1 MTMNQE
7 LERYAELIVRK
18 GLNPDKGQNVI
29 ITAELDQPEFVRA
42 VVEKCY
48 ECGVARVVVDWSDM
62 PITKMGYL
70 HRTEENLSHLENWE
84 VEKLKWQSET
94 LPARLW
100 LDSDDP
106 DGMNGIDNA
115 KRARVQMAR
124 YPVIKPFRDA
134 MENRHQWCIAAV
146 PGVKWARKV
155 FPGIPDDEAIATL
168 WSAILKAARAEGD
181 PIANWDEHNAT
192 IAKRCDIINGYG
204 FTSLEYNSANGTNFK
219 VGLIPEAK
227 FEGAAEKDLSGR
239 IFNPNIPSEEIFTS
253 PKRGVAE
260 GTLVATKPLSYQGS
274 LIENFSITFKDGKAV
289 SVKAEKGQDVL
300 EKMIAMDEGAAYI
313 GECAL
318 IGYDSPINNTGILF
332 YNTLF
337 DENASCHVALGRG
350 FDECINGFEKLSQD
364 EIHALGINDSMIHV
378 DFMIGSR
385 DMSIVGI
392 TANGDRV
399 QVFKNGE
406 WCF

>member
-155 FPGIPDDEAIATL
+155 FPGIPDDEAIAKL

-227 FEGAAEKDLSGR
+227 FEGAAE
-239 IFNPNIPSEEIFTS
+239 
-253 PKRGVAE
+253 
-260 GTLVATKPLSYQGS
+260 
-274 LIENFSITFKDGKAV
+274 
-289 SVKAEKGQDVL
+289 
-300 EKMIAMDEGAAYI
+300 
-313 GECAL
+313 
-318 IGYDSPINNTGILF
+318 
-332 YNTLF
+332 
-337 DENASCHVALGRG
+337 
-350 FDECINGFEKLSQD
+350 
-364 EIHALGINDSMIHV
+364 
-378 DFMIGSR
+378 
-385 DMSIVGI
+385 
-392 TANGDRV
+392 
-399 QVFKNGE
+399 
-406 WCF
+406 

>member
-155 FPGIPDDEAIATL
+155 FPGIPDDEAIAKL

-227 FEGAAEKDLSGR
+227 FEGANIQSEHSLRGDIHIAQARCCRGDSCGHKASIIPGKSHRELQHHLQGR
-239 IFNPNIPSEEIFTS
+239 
-253 PKRGVAE
+253 
-260 GTLVATKPLSYQGS
+260 
-274 LIENFSITFKDGKAV
+274 
-289 SVKAEKGQDVL
+289 
-300 EKMIAMDEGAAYI
+300 
-313 GECAL
+313 
-318 IGYDSPINNTGILF
+318 
-332 YNTLF
+332 
-337 DENASCHVALGRG
+337 
-350 FDECINGFEKLSQD
+350 
-364 EIHALGINDSMIHV
+364 
-378 DFMIGSR
+378 
-385 DMSIVGI
+385 
-392 TANGDRV
+392 
-399 QVFKNGE
+399 
-406 WCF
+406 